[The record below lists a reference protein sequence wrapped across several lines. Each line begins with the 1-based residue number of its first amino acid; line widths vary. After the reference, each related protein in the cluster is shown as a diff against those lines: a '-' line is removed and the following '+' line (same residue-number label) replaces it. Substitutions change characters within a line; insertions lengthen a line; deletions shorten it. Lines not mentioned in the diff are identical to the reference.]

1 MHAACALNQSGY
13 PDALEKQ
20 LASLRFLL
28 QFLVMFGVQL
38 RSIALSPEFNCKCS
52 PTISHQPSGGLKICR
67 LEAHWNFHVWGV
79 PCLPGWL
86 GHSFEAGAG
95 NFSPLGMELRPIIQH
110 QINWVW
116 KKLWPSS
123 FPSYVSRKPWF
134 PPKNSFR
141 LHKGCHFPR
150 PWLGMRVV

>member
-52 PTISHQPSGGLKICR
+52 PTINHPNHLLASKFAGWKPTEAFHAFLDDWGIRLR
-67 LEAHWNFHVWGV
+67 LEQEISN
-79 PCLPGWL
+79 P
-86 GHSFEAGAG
+86 
-95 NFSPLGMELRPIIQH
+95 
-110 QINWVW
+110 
-116 KKLWPSS
+116 
-123 FPSYVSRKPWF
+123 
-134 PPKNSFR
+134 
-141 LHKGCHFPR
+141 
-150 PWLGMRVV
+150 